1 LVSQTAFV
9 SFLSGE
15 KVHPLMNR
23 DSERIPR
30 SLLRGWRANDRSI
43 KIPYGESRQRRDC
56 SLLQGDLQFRLLL
69 DFFHA

>member
-30 SLLRGWRANDRSI
+30 SLL
-43 KIPYGESRQRRDC
+43 
-56 SLLQGDLQFRLLL
+56 QGDLQFRLLL